1 MINFYKRTIK
11 DRDIK
16 TIPEVTTGCWIN
28 IINPSPKEIDF
39 LAKTLKLDKRN
50 LESALDQN
58 EIPRLDFVD
67 DNIYVFAKNLPF
79 RNKRKIETYLI
90 IITKKFILTISEN
103 EPNFVE
109 DILEGKTKF
118 ITTQKLKC
126 LITFLSLINT
136 SFEKLTVAV
145 VKRVKVEKKSP
156 AELNEK
162 DLYSLLEEEDVLNNL
177 VSSYHH
183 MDLLYE
189 RMVKKINFFEQD
201 KEIIEDLITE
211 ANQGFNLC
219 KSSLRNIPNI
229 RKYYDI
235 SLSNKLNRIITIL
248 TIFTIIISIPAAI
261 SGIYGM
267 NVFLPF
273 QAKPWAFYLILG
285 SITIICLSLLYYLKK
300 KKII

>member
-16 TIPEVTTGCWIN
+16 TIPEAMTGCWIN
-28 IINPSPKEIDF
+28 IIDPSPKEIDF

-67 DNIYVFAKNLPF
+67 DNIYIFTKNLPF
-79 RNKRKIETYLI
+79 RNKREIETYLI

-109 DILEGKTKF
+109 DVLEGKIKF

-136 SFEKLTVAV
+136 SFEKLTVAI

-162 DLYSLLEEEDVLNNL
+162 DLYNLLEEEDILNNL
-177 VSSYHH
+177 VSSYYH

-189 RMVKKINFFEQD
+189 RMAKKINFFEQD
-201 KEIIEDLITE
+201 KEIIEDLIIET
-211 ANQGFNLC
+211 NQGFSLC
-219 KSSLRNIPNI
+219 KSSLRNISNI

-248 TIFTIIISIPAAI
+248 TVFTVIISIPAAV

-273 QAKPWAFYLILG
+273 QTKPWAFYLVLG
-285 SITIICLSLLYYLKK
+285 SIIIICLSLLYYLKK